1 MIMLKTFITER
12 DIEDLAH
19 RGTLELALDDNTVL
33 TDLAYEKAGRLG
45 IKLLQANSQPPASP
59 VRPYLSQPPVRPVA
73 ASQTAV
79 FINTLLEKPCGR
91 CTLPEGPASGELKR
105 RVIEAVTAR
114 LNGRVDGAMLATIVE
129 RVFAD
134 LGVK

>member
-1 MIMLKTFITER
+1 MPKTFITER

-19 RGTLELALDDNTVL
+19 QGKMELALCDDIVL

-45 IKLLQANSQPPASP
+45 VVLIQANSQPPASP
-59 VRPYLSQPPVRPVA
+59 VRPYLSQPVSELSV
-73 ASQTAV
+73 SKGTAPE
-79 FINTLLEKPCGR
+79 TRTAQDEPCGK
-91 CTLPEGPASGELKR
+91 CMLPTGLAEGVLKR

-114 LNGRVDGAMLATIVE
+114 LGGQVDGTLLSTIVE

-134 LGVK
+134 LGVH